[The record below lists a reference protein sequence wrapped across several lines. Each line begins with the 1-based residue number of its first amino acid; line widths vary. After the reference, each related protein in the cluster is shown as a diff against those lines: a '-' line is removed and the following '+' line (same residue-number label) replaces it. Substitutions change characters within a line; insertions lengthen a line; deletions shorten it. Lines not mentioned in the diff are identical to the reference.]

1 MIDGKCAGHIG
12 ELNARYS
19 TKFRSEYPIFLGV
32 FETSAILK
40 AKLESPLYS
49 PLAMFPSTTRDVA
62 FLAAQSLQHQT
73 VVDFI
78 RGARLKNLEKV
89 ELFDIFTDEKAVGA
103 GKKSMAYTLTFRSSE
118 RTLTDKE
125 VNEAFDKLREKL
137 SSDLKVELR

>member
-1 MIDGKCAGHIG
+1 M
-12 ELNARYS
+12 
-19 TKFRSEYPIFLGV
+19 
-32 FETSAILK
+32 
-40 AKLESPLYS
+40 
-49 PLAMFPSTTRDVA
+49 A
-62 FLAAQSLQHQT
+62 FLADQSLQHQA

-125 VNEAFDKLREKL
+125 VNEAFDKMREKL
-137 SSDLKVELR
+137 SAELKVELR